1 MSYEV
6 ELKFPLADKDR
17 LLEALQEIGAERQ
30 PELQQCDRYFNH
42 PARDFAQTNEAFRI
56 RQSGE
61 QTRLTYKGPLLD
73 EATKTRREIELSL
86 ADGEQTAEDMQDI
99 LTALGFREVRTVR
112 KTRTPYHL
120 TWEGQEMEVT
130 LDHVDGLGWYLEIE
144 TLADDNDRKKAQ
156 EAILSLA
163 KHWNLENSERRSYLT
178 LLLEQN
184 EGTSFGF

>member
-6 ELKFPLADKDR
+6 ELKFPLADRDR
-17 LLEALQEIGAERQ
+17 LLAALKEIGAEGQ
-30 PELQQCDRYFNH
+30 PQLRQCDRYFDH

-86 ADGEQTAEDMQDI
+86 ADGRQTAEQMAE
-99 LTALGFREVRTVR
+99 LLKALGFTEVRSVK

-120 TWEGQEMEVT
+120 SWQGREMEVT
-130 LDHVDGLGWYLEIE
+130 LDDVERLGWYLEIE
-144 TLADDNDRKKAQ
+144 TLAGDKDRTQAQ

-178 LLLEQN
+178 LLLEKP
-184 EGTSFGF
+184 